1 MTHNWLTMKSKIWG
15 LVAMAMSVNEM
26 FSSRTF
32 EYQLK
37 GQTRNAQED
46 QIFWTLET
54 QIASVD

>member
-1 MTHNWLTMKSKIWG
+1 
-15 LVAMAMSVNEM
+15 MAMSVNEM

-37 GQTRNAQED
+37 GQTRNSQED